1 MPKENIGVNTF
12 NFDSK
17 YYEFVENLA
26 EGIWTI
32 DSNAFTT
39 YVNRAMANMLGYTP
53 QEMLG
58 KHLFDFM
65 DEEAV
70 LSAKYY
76 LMRRSEGIKEN
87 HYFEFTHKS
96 NHKVYTQINTYPLID
111 NNGIYCGAIA
121 AITDLT
127 EKRKFEE
134 TKQIL
139 ENKFTSIFELFSV
152 CLVIVNKEFEVVNAN
167 KKMAQLLNY
176 SKEEILNKN
185 ILAIFPKEYHAELTA
200 QLQLLLNE
208 KLERIMGEYK
218 IVLPHKT
225 IENAFVNFFPIKT
238 TPVSTPSELLISIMD
253 MTEEKNYEFEIAKNE
268 ALFRSVLEHSTAA
281 ISIWDREIKNIY
293 ANKKAV
299 SLFGRNLD
307 PIIKGQS
314 LKEVMQLYGM
324 PEYYEKWS
332 ARIEEGFRSGSIKYH
347 SDEAL
352 VNGKTVFSEN
362 TIIPIKNVTGQVFAV
377 EVIFRDVTQQKK
389 LEHELLEKEKLASIG
404 KMAAY
409 LSHEIRS
416 PLAAIR
422 INLELLKQGTNFS
435 QKKLKSLSIID
446 SELERLNSLLSDIL
460 KFSSEITL
468 SKSVFYLNETVD
480 KINQLLKQILKE
492 KNINFL
498 NKVEPVQIFAD
509 ANKIEG
515 IIIDLIK
522 NSIDAIKDKGKIEIY
537 SSSENGFIN
546 LFIKDSGCGV
556 EEPEKIFDTFYTT
569 KKNGTGL
576 GLPIAKSILEKHGG
590 SIKLLSSKP
599 GETIFLIKLPK
610 NEKKE
615 I

>member
-32 DSNAFTT
+32 DSNAYTT

-96 NHKVYTQINTYPLID
+96 GHKVYTQINTYPLID
-111 NNGIYCGAIA
+111 NNGTYYGALA

-139 ENKFTSIFELFSV
+139 EKKFSSIFELFSI
-152 CLVIVNKEFEVVNAN
+152 CLMIINKELRIIDAN
-167 KKMAQLLNY
+167 KKMTQLLNC

-185 ILAIFPKEYHAELTA
+185 ILAFFPKEYHTDLTA
-200 QLQLLLNE
+200 QFYLLLDE

-218 IVLPHKT
+218 IVLSDR
-225 IENAFVNFFPIKT
+225 IIQNVFVTFFSIKT
-238 TPVSTPSELLISIMD
+238 SIGTASEILISIID
-253 MTEEKNYEFEIAKNE
+253 KTEEKNYEHELAKNE

-281 ISIWDREIKNIY
+281 ISIWDRDIKNIY
-293 ANKKAV
+293 ANKRAV

-307 PIIKGQS
+307 PISKGQS
-314 LKEVMQLYGM
+314 LKEVMELYGM

-332 ARIEEGFRSGSIKYH
+332 ARIKEGFNSGLIKYY
-347 SDEAL
+347 SDEAI
-352 VNGKTVFSEN
+352 VDGVKVFSEN
-362 TIIPIKNVTGQVFAV
+362 TIIPIKNVNGQVFAV

-416 PLAAIR
+416 PLAAIS
-422 INLELLKQGTNFS
+422 INLELLKQGTNLS

-460 KFSSEITL
+460 KFSSEIKL

-498 NKVEPVQIFAD
+498 NKVDPVQIFAD

-546 LFIKDSGCGV
+546 LFIKDSGCGI